1 MNYLKQ
7 KTVDE
12 FKILQEWHKADKPNA
27 TSRYK
32 QLADAAYKA
41 KRSKTH
47 VMINTEY
54 STEEDR
60 LLDVFYQG
68 ILCQKSFGTEKVP
81 KCGYLPYSSPYAI
94 PAFYYEG
101 YLLFNLHI
109 GCGSS
114 MTCEYTKRVPKD
126 VTIFTY
132 DKLVTLI
139 EHKYKVYKKQ
149 TNKIYTEVVEAEKTK
164 AELTKTLS
172 AVDTA
177 NALMSIFGLKL
188 DEASEQKV
196 IGWRKELELAKEK
209 LR

>member
-1 MNYLKQ
+1 MTYIKQ

-12 FKILQEWHKADKPNA
+12 FKILQEWHKDDKPNA
-27 TSRYK
+27 PSRYK
-32 QLADAAYKA
+32 QLADAAYNA

-47 VMINTEY
+47 VLLNTMY
-54 STEEDR
+54 STEDDR

-68 ILCQKSFGTEKVP
+68 ILCMKSFANEKTP

-126 VTIFTY
+126 VPIYTY
-132 DKLVTLI
+132 DKLVMLI
-139 EHKYKVYKKQ
+139 DHKYKVYKKR

-177 NALMSIFGLKL
+177 TALMSIFGLKM
-188 DEASEQKV
+188 DEESEKKV
-196 IGWRKELELAKEK
+196 IEWRRELEHAKET

>member
-7 KTVDE
+7 QTIDE
-12 FKILQEWHKADKPNA
+12 FKMLQEWHKEDKPCA
-27 TSRYK
+27 PSRYK

-41 KRSKTH
+41 KLSKTH
-47 VMINTEY
+47 VLLNTMY

-81 KCGYLPYSSPYAI
+81 KCGYLPFSSPYAI

-101 YLLFNLHI
+101 YLLFTLHI

-114 MTCEYTKRVPKD
+114 MSCEYTKSVPTD
-126 VTIFTY
+126 VTIYTY

-139 EHKYKVYKKQ
+139 DYKYKVYKKR
-149 TNKIYTEVVEAEKTK
+149 TNKIYKEVEEAEKTK

-177 NALMSIFGLKL
+177 NTLMSIFGLKL

-196 IGWRKELELAKEK
+196 DEWRHELELAKK
-209 LR
+209 VLR